1 MSYPKPL
8 SEKSLERLYEQSGLP
23 VDARS
28 FLHKFFSSCANLYGA
43 VPLRHVWQIYGELKA
58 APKLRRKDL
67 LAFSSIVRR
76 EEQPYYVFEAQE
88 IFDDDSRS
96 ELDRFIVSKELVG
109 VG

>member
-1 MSYPKPL
+1 
-8 SEKSLERLYEQSGLP
+8 
-23 VDARS
+23 
-28 FLHKFFSSCANLYGA
+28 
-43 VPLRHVWQIYGELKA
+43 VWQIYGELKA

-109 VG
+109 VGYGKYGLLWFFPEFCVNAIAA